1 MAFDYKKAYKDLYL
15 PPRQP
20 HILDVPPMNFLAVRG
35 TGDPNAEGGAYQ
47 AAMGLLY
54 GVAFTIKMSKLG
66 SLPCHRGI
74 LRLCGTA
81 PGGLMVAGGTD
92 GP

>member
-20 HILDVPPMNFLAVRG
+20 HILDRAAHELSGCARHRRPQRG
-35 TGDPNAEGGAYQ
+35 RRRLPGMPWACC
-47 AAMGLLY
+47 Y

-66 SLPCHRGI
+66 SHSHGGL

-81 PGGLMVAGGTD
+81 PGGPVVAGA
-92 GP
+92 

>member
-35 TGDPNAEGGAYQ
+35 HRRPQRRRRRLPGCPGTAVWCGLHHQDEQ
-47 AAMGLLY
+47 AG
-54 GVAFTIKMSKLG
+54 F
-66 SLPCHRGI
+66 PCHRGI

-81 PGGLMVAGGTD
+81 PGGLMVTGGTD